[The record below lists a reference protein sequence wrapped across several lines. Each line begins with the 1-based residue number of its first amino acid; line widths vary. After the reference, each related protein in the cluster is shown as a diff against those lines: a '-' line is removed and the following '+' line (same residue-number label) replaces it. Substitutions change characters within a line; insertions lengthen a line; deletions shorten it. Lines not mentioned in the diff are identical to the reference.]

1 MRRYRNVAGEVCTAT
16 IACEAARMSIA
27 LDAVPHHQRARG
39 RAALRFAAGPA
50 GARLQMLD
58 QSAPLRVLFPDNDP
72 DEPSTAALVNV
83 AGGLAGGDS
92 AAFALTL
99 EAGTRFSMTSA
110 AAEKIYRS
118 LGPETEIA
126 TSLHLAEET
135 VCEWL
140 PQETIVFDG
149 ARLRRR
155 IDFALAPTARLIAAE
170 MLVLGRAARG
180 EVLTHGAVQDA
191 WRLRRDGRLVWAD
204 TLRLTDPAAARASRF
219 GLDGAGALATLV
231 LAMPEAAAH
240 RALARDLADGGAS
253 LVAPGL
259 LLARWQGEASAVR
272 AALGAAL
279 MALRAA
285 AFGHPARLPRLWRT

>member
-1 MRRYRNVAGEVCTAT
+1 
-16 IACEAARMSIA
+16 MSIA
-27 LDAVPHHQRARG
+27 VAAAPQHQRARG
-39 RAALRFAAGPA
+39 SAALRFAAAPS
-50 GARLQMLD
+50 GARLVTLD

-92 AAFALTL
+92 AAFALRL
-99 EAGTRFSMTSA
+99 EAGTRFTMTTA

-118 LGPETEIA
+118 LGPETEVA
-126 TSLHLAEET
+126 TSLSLEEGAI
-135 VCEWL
+135 CEWL
-140 PQETIVFDG
+140 PQETILFDG

-155 IDFALAPTARLIAAE
+155 IDIALAPTARLIAAE

-180 EVLTHGAVQDA
+180 EVLTQGAVRDA
-191 WRLRRDGRLVWAD
+191 WRLRCGGRLLWAD
-204 TLRLTDPAAARASRF
+204 TLRLEDPAAARSSRF
-219 GLDGAGALATLV
+219 GLDGAGALATLL
-231 LAMPEAAAH
+231 LAMPEAARH
-240 RALARDLADGGAS
+240 REQARDLADGGAS

-259 LLARWQGEASAVR
+259 LLARWQGEAGAVR

-279 MALRAA
+279 MALRQA